1 MDVGRSGLTGS
12 WIKGNEQ
19 AREDHLGTKVGVQRG
34 MSCDGG

>member
-12 WIKGNEQ
+12 WIKANEQ
-19 AREDHLGTKVGVQRG
+19 ARTNLETTAGVQRG